1 MLIPNHP
8 DPERISAFAS
18 GETDATADVSLSDH
32 LSTCDRCTGLL
43 DELGAIRMSLA
54 ELPDLQPHRPLRLL
68 PEAADEPAAVDRLG
82 GWARRVFAPV
92 LTAGA
97 ALAMVGLIGTAT
109 PALNNMAG
117 GQDAST
123 VGLDNGAAAQ
133 PGDAPDATD
142 PDTESGAEGFGPV
155 TASDSSQPLRS
166 SADQGPTTYDA
177 GGDGD
182 DSQREA
188 LRDTGAQRSPWP
200 MVLFGGVALM
210 IGAALMR
217 WILVPRAA

>member
-8 DPERISAFAS
+8 DPERLSALAS
-18 GETDATADVSLSDH
+18 GETDATADVSLSEH

-54 ELPDLQPHRPLRLL
+54 ELPDIAPHRPLRLL
-68 PEAADEPAAVDRLG
+68 PEAAADPAAFDRLG

-97 ALAMVGLIGTAT
+97 ALAMVGLIGTAS
-109 PALNNMAG
+109 PALDNLAAG

-123 VGLDNGAAAQ
+123 LETDDRLA
-133 PGDAPDATD
+133 APDA
-142 PDTESGAEGFGPV
+142 SGALAPAGEGEGF
-155 TASDSSQPLRS
+155 T
-166 SADQGPTTYDA
+166 ADQGETAVPLQSDTDGETTA
-177 GGDGD
+177 LGGDDGGTD
-182 DSQREA
+182 QQREA
-188 LRDTGAQRSPWP
+188 LRETPADRSPWP

-210 IGAALMR
+210 VAAALMR

>member
-8 DPERISAFAS
+8 DPERLSALAS
-18 GETDATADVSLSDH
+18 GETDATADVSLSEH
-32 LSTCDRCTGLL
+32 LSSCDSCTDLL

-54 ELPDLQPHRPLRLL
+54 ELPDIAPHRPLRLL
-68 PEAADEPAAVDRLG
+68 PEAPADPAAVDRLG

-97 ALAMVGLIGTAT
+97 ALAMVGLIGTAS
-109 PALNNMAG
+109 PALDDLAAG

-123 VGLDNGAAAQ
+123 LEADDRA
-133 PGDAPDATD
+133 DAPDS
-142 PDTESGAEGFGPV
+142 SGALAPAGEGAG
-155 TASDSSQPLRS
+155 L
-166 SADQGPTTYDA
+166 SADRSEAAMPLESETDGGTAAFGNEDG
-177 GGDGD
+177 GGDV
-182 DSQREA
+182 QREGVRETA
-188 LRDTGAQRSPWP
+188 ADRSPWP

-210 IGAALMR
+210 VAAALMR

>member
-8 DPERISAFAS
+8 DPERLSALAS
-18 GETDATADVSLSDH
+18 GETDATADVSLSEH
-32 LSTCDRCTGLL
+32 LSSCDRCTGLL
-43 DELGAIRMSLA
+43 DELGAIRMALA
-54 ELPDLQPHRPLRLL
+54 EMPDVPPHRPIRLL
-68 PEAADEPAAVDRLG
+68 PEAAADPAAADRLG

-109 PALNNMAG
+109 PALDNLAAG

-123 VGLDNGAAAQ
+123 VETDDRLA
-133 PGDAPDATD
+133 APD
-142 PDTESGAEGFGPV
+142 ESAALAPAGEGEGF
-155 TASDSSQPLRS
+155 T
-166 SADQGPTTYDA
+166 ADQSETAVPLQSDTDGETTA
-177 GGDGD
+177 LGGDDGGTD
-182 DSQREA
+182 QQREA
-188 LRDTGAQRSPWP
+188 LRETDADRSPWP

-210 IGAALMR
+210 IAAALMR

>member
-8 DPERISAFAS
+8 DPERLSALAS
-18 GETDATADVSLSDH
+18 GETDATADSSLSAH

-43 DELGAIRMSLA
+43 EELGAIRMSLA

-68 PEAADEPAAVDRLG
+68 PEVADQPAAVDRLG

-109 PALNNMAG
+109 PALDNLAG
-117 GQDAST
+117 GQDAASIET
-123 VGLDNGAAAQ
+123 DDRAA
-133 PGDAPDATD
+133 GPDASNVLA
-142 PDTESGAEGFGPV
+142 PAGEGTGV
-155 TASDSSQPLRS
+155 TADQSGTAMPLQS
-166 SADQGPTTYDA
+166 EADGETTA
-177 GGDGD
+177 FGGDGD
-182 DSQREA
+182 GTDQQRESLQDA
-188 LRDTGAQRSPWP
+188 AAERSPWP

-210 IGAALMR
+210 IAAALMR
-217 WILVPRAA
+217 WILAPRAA

>member
-1 MLIPNHP
+1 MLTTNHP
-8 DPERISAFAS
+8 DPERLSALAS
-18 GETDATADVSLSDH
+18 GETDATSDASLSEH
-32 LSTCDRCTGLL
+32 LSTCDRCTALL
-43 DELGAIRMSLA
+43 EELGAIRMSLA

-68 PEAADEPAAVDRLG
+68 PEAADAPATIDRLG

-109 PALNNMAG
+109 PALDNLAG
-117 GQDAST
+117 GQDAANLEADDHAFEADPSG
-123 VGLDNGAAAQ
+123 VL
-133 PGDAPDATD
+133 APA
-142 PDTESGAEGFGPV
+142 GEG
-155 TASDSSQPLRS
+155 SE
-166 SADQGPTTYDA
+166 SADDRGGTAMPLQSGTDGETTTFGGEDGPMDQ
-177 GGDGD
+177 
-182 DSQREA
+182 QREA
-188 LRDTGAQRSPWP
+188 LRDTSAERSPWP